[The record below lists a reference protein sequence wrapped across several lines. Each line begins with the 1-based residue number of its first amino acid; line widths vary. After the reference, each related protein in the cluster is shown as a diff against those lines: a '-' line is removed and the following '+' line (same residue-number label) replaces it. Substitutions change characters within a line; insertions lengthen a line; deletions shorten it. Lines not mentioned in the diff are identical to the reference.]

1 MSDINGFTLCYSKTW
16 SQNNSRDITREPVR
30 FVESAF

>member
-1 MSDINGFTLCYSKTW
+1 MSDINGFTPCYSKTW
-16 SQNNSRDITREPVR
+16 SWNNSRGITRELVR